1 MACLYEENHSS
12 ENVKSAGVNG
22 LYKQSLK
29 SEIIYMSAMTRVRE
43 LYTVKEDSAADSVDF
58 IFSVFVLMHRGISKR
73 IKDDCYICQVESLHC
88 DRQPVLHVLQAF
100 TQVTRAQELT

>member
-12 ENVKSAGVNG
+12 ENVKSAGVDG

-43 LYTVKEDSAADSVDF
+43 LYTVNE
-58 IFSVFVLMHRGISKR
+58 
-73 IKDDCYICQVESLHC
+73 E
-88 DRQPVLHVLQAF
+88 
-100 TQVTRAQELT
+100 